1 MREFKEIY
9 KRILP
14 IVKEILSPLL
24 DSRNNIPRRGPKP
37 LLSDVEIIAI
47 SLTSDVLF
55 FDSENYLFSKL
66 KKYRPIANLI
76 NRSSYNRRRRKLL
89 KYIEL
94 VQQML
99 AEAVV
104 PAEQYHVVDSFPLPI
119 CRFVRAKR
127 SKICKESFETAPD
140 FGYCAAQDNTYYGYK
155 LHAVCTVQ
163 GVFKHFQI
171 SKASVA
177 DIKYLQEIKHKFSNC
192 VLLGDKA
199 YLSNPLQLDLFERH
213 NLTVFTPKNRNQPD
227 YEKYPGIFRKYRKR
241 IETLFSQLDGQFII
255 RRNYAKSFSG
265 FATRVAS
272 KIAALTCA
280 QYVNKVFNKRN
291 INEIKYA
298 F

>member
-76 NRSSYNRRRRKLL
+76 DRSSYNRRRRKLL

-171 SKASVA
+171 SKASIA

-213 NLTVFTPKNRNQPD
+213 NLTVFTPKKRNQPD